1 MKLAAL
7 IAKDLVFPLAGCDQA
22 SDVLGALVTF
32 ITKRQGADPIQPLS
46 SGPCCF

>member
-22 SDVLGALVTF
+22 SDVLVGRLPSDLV
-32 ITKRQGADPIQPLS
+32 
-46 SGPCCF
+46 